1 MESVPYSREVTV
13 KKAAVLLSG
22 CGNMDGSE
30 IHESVAAIIALDR
43 AGWELIYTAPDIT
56 QGKTVDYTTGRP
68 VNARNVLQEAGR
80 IARGKIVPLKPELA
94 DAVDAVVIPGGLGA
108 VTTLC
113 DFAEKGSN
121 CTALPV
127 VLEFLQRANRNGKCI
142 AAMCI
147 APVLV
152 ARCIPGVSVTVGTD
166 KKTADMLREM
176 GCSHVECSASEAHAD
191 KGMKVV
197 STPAYMTAKGPEEVF
212 RGAVEMVKKL
222 DSLVSPS

>member
-1 MESVPYSREVTV
+1 M

-30 IHESVAAIIALDR
+30 IHESVAAIIALDQ
-43 AGWELIYTAPDIT
+43 AGWELIYTAPDVL
-56 QGKTVDYTTGRP
+56 QMKTVNFRTGNPIPHR
-68 VNARNVLQEAGR
+68 NALQEAGR
-80 IARGKIVPLKPELA
+80 IARGRIVPLKPELA
-94 DAVDAVVIPGGLGA
+94 DSVDAVVIPGGSGA

-121 CTALPV
+121 CTPLPV
-127 VLEFLQRANRNGKCI
+127 VLEFLQRAHRKGKPI

-152 ARCIPGVSVTVGTD
+152 ARCIPGVSVTIGD
-166 KKTADMLREM
+166 HGETAALIREM
-176 GCSHVECSASEAHAD
+176 GCIHVECSATEAFTD
-191 KGMKVV
+191 NSGKIV
-197 STPAYMTAKGPEEVF
+197 STPAYMTARGPEEVF